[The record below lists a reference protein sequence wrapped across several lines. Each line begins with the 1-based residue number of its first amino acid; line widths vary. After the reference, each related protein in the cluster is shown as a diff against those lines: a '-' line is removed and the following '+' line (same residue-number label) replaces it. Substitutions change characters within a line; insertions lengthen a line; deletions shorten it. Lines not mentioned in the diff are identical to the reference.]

1 MGETVLTYCSRN
13 PRSHTSC
20 IFELCYVV
28 LLHVQYAW
36 IFPIL
41 FGLFE
46 TSRPGCQHIL
56 GSTSVRIW
64 NDSYQLFI
72 SWNTLIVCSKHIS
85 KFEGTSFDSRAGFQF
100 SSPAVSGGKW
110 SMQVA
115 HMLKFSD
122 LHPTCQ
128 SCPVRNKDGYCV
140 KQALLKGIFQAKMK
154 SQPKKTLNMADL
166 TWTRL
171 CDHMLFCLS
180 LSASVFSRKLQ
191 CCFAGEL
198 KKSLRPQ
205 KRHPTWIMT
214 ELCF

>member
-1 MGETVLTYCSRN
+1 MLHGRNSVDLLGRN
-13 PRSHTSC
+13 PTSHTSC

-41 FGLFE
+41 WGLFE

-72 SWNTLIVCSKHIS
+72 SWNTLIMCSKHIS

-100 SSPAVSGGKW
+100 SSPTVCGGKW

-115 HMLKFSD
+115 HMLNYSD

-128 SCPVRNKDGYCV
+128 SCPIGNKGFYYV
-140 KQALLKGIFQAKMK
+140 KQILFTGMLQPKIK
-154 SQPKKTLNMADL
+154 SQ
-166 TWTRL
+166 
-171 CDHMLFCLS
+171 S
-180 LSASVFSRKLQ
+180 LSTKKKHKTKCGSIRLIQISRCPDIQNWFQKLFT
-191 CCFAGEL
+191 CLF
-198 KKSLRPQ
+198 KSILNVGTSRD
-205 KRHPTWIMT
+205 
-214 ELCF
+214 LD